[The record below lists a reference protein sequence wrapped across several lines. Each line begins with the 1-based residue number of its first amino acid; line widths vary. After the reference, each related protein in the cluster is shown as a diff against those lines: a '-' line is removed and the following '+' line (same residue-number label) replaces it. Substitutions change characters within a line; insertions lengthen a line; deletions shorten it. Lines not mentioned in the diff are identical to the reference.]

1 MAQTRVMTGT
11 QAVGGNAALALLL
24 TVVTNL
30 AGIFTMPFVLCWL
43 LGAGRASLTL
53 SPGPLLANLMRA
65 ILAPLLLGAT
75 VRGIVPG
82 APPALLPFLFPAPPE
97 PQIDA
102 APSVGAPPKAVPNRP
117 SCRVIITR
125 LESDDC
131 ALRHQHVADS
141 CVLLSR
147 VVDTY
152 LERIAQ
158 GAISCIIHVQ

>member
-1 MAQTRVMTGT
+1 MAQTRMMHGL

-24 TVVTNL
+24 TVVSNL

-82 APPALLPFLFPAPPE
+82 PSPPPPLSILHLQSFGWMLLPALERHLKLI
-97 PQIDA
+97 QTGQA
-102 APSVGAPPKAVPNRP
+102 AVS
-117 SCRVIITR
+117 
-125 LESDDC
+125 
-131 ALRHQHVADS
+131 
-141 CVLLSR
+141 
-147 VVDTY
+147 
-152 LERIAQ
+152 
-158 GAISCIIHVQ
+158 